1 MAKIK
6 RPPPQTGLATLSV
19 FDLRRELAARQ
30 RRARALDRHRARV
43 LAKIAAIEAE
53 ISRLGVVPQGGAYA
67 RGSNEESLA
76 VFLHRLLKGKTMS
89 VTQAAEGVRDAGYKS
104 ASKNFP
110 AVVALALRHPAKFK
124 RVSRG
129 KYTSR

>member
-1 MAKIK
+1 MAK
-6 RPPPQTGLATLSV
+6 RPPPKLGLATMSV

-30 RRARALDRHRARV
+30 RRAKALGRHRARV

-53 ISRLGVVPQGGAYA
+53 ISRLGVVPTAGAYA
-67 RGSNEESLA
+67 RASNDESLA
-76 VFLHRLLKGKTMS
+76 VALHRLLKGKTMS
-89 VTQAAEGVRDAGYKS
+89 VGEASDRVRDAGYKS

-129 KYTSR
+129 KYTAK